1 MSQYNSDKVYPDPH
15 AIFGEQYI
23 NFLNTQSNYEEYKYN
38 EEYKSGNDYV
48 EMYLDYIKKKNKSI
62 DDINYII
69 YICNKIIDN
78 LDTILKY
85 DIYTN
90 RNVLINSEEKKEL
103 MLIFINKRDYWK
115 IKNSF

>member
-23 NFLNTQSNYEEYKYN
+23 KFLNTQSDYKM
-38 EEYKSGNDYV
+38 ESFKKSKSGNDYV
-48 EMYLDYIKKKNKSI
+48 EMYLNYIKKKNKSI

-69 YICNKIIDN
+69 YIRNKIIDN

-85 DIYTN
+85 DIYTG
-90 RNVLINSEEKKEL
+90 RNVLIDNEEKKEL